1 MEYTLSNGRISVTL
15 TTLGGTFSSI
25 RDAAGTERLW
35 QPNPDVWTG
44 QAPICFPV
52 CGGLREGRAAALS
65 GAKVELP
72 RHGFARKHEFTL
84 ASKGDDRVELALES
98 DEGTLAHYPFAFRLV
113 AGYALEGSRIRVSYA
128 TTNTG
133 TEPMPFFVGGHPAFR
148 VPLREGERYSDYS
161 IEFERPEAC
170 DVPTPVVETGLIDES
185 RRVPG
190 PQEGSTLRLSR
201 ELFSVAETIYDNL
214 ESRSVELRNGRG
226 EPVLRVSFPDLP
238 YLVVWGKPKGD
249 FVAIEPWGGLST
261 CSDEDDVLEHKRGCL
276 VAQPGETI
284 TRGFAIELL

>member
-1 MEYTLSNGRISVTL
+1 MEYTIANGQTSVTL

-25 RDAAGTERLW
+25 RDASGTERLW
-35 QPNPDVWTG
+35 QPDPEVWTG
-44 QAPICFPV
+44 QAPICFPI
-52 CGGLREGRAAALS
+52 CGGLRDGRATTLS

-72 RHGFARKHEFTL
+72 RHGFARKHEFAL
-84 ASKGDDRVELALES
+84 AGKGEDHVELALES
-98 DEGTLAHYPFAFRLV
+98 DEGTLAQYPFPFRLV
-113 AGYALEGSRIRVSYA
+113 AGYALDGSRILVSYSV
-128 TTNTG
+128 TNTG
-133 TEPMPFFVGGHPAFR
+133 DEPMPFFVGGHPAFR

-161 IEFERPEAC
+161 IEFERPETC

-185 RRVPG
+185 RRMAG
-190 PQEGSTLRLSR
+190 PQDGSSLPLSH
-201 ELFSVAETIYDNL
+201 ELFSVAETIYDGL
-214 ESRSVELRNGRG
+214 ESRSAELRDGTG
-226 EPVLRVSFPDLP
+226 EATLRISFPDLP

-276 VAQPGETI
+276 VARPGETV